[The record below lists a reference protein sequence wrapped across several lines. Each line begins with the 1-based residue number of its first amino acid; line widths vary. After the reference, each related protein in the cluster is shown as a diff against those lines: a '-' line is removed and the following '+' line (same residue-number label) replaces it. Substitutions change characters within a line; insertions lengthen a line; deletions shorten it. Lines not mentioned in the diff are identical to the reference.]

1 MILALGVNYRS
12 HAAETGLRI
21 PEIPLIFLKGVNS
34 VIGPE
39 QTILLPQAG
48 PDEVDYEAELALV
61 IGRGGKNIPLEQAEA
76 AIFGF
81 CCANDV
87 SARDWQIRLQMKQW
101 SRGKSFDTFCPLG
114 PAVVSR
120 DEIRSVQS
128 LSIRAVLNGRTVQD
142 SNLSDMIFDIAQIV
156 HQASR
161 SLTLTPGTVILTGTP
176 AGVGYTRTPPLFLRP
191 GDRIGVEIDGLGSLN
206 NPVELE

>member
-21 PEIPLIFLKGVNS
+21 PEIPLIFLKGINS

-76 AIFGF
+76 AIFGY

-142 SNLSDMIFDIAQIV
+142 SNLSDMIFDISQIV

>member
-76 AIFGF
+76 AIFGY